1 MTKESRGRRRMRRR
15 LLLVL
20 ALVLSLVCATP
31 SDTQAQNDEDGDT
44 TTDTTGGILVSRGT
58 GDVIS
63 QTNGTLALN
72 ASSQGEGAS
81 EAKNGTKKYGS
92 LSEAQTAL
100 RIKLLENYDR

>member
-1 MTKESRGRRRMRRR
+1 MTKENRGRRRRRR

-44 TTDTTGGILVSRGT
+44 TGGILVSQGT
-58 GDVIS
+58 EDVIS

-72 ASSQGEGAS
+72 ASSEGEGAS
-81 EAKNGTKKYGS
+81 ETKNGTKKYGS